1 MKSGIRKIAVTAA
14 SAALVLIVAASGA
27 GFAAQDATQARI
39 DRVENGLRSVVPIK
53 GEPGRNIL
61 ERMEALAIPGV
72 SVAVISDYK
81 VAWAKGYGV
90 MDVETKLPVTEKTLF
105 VAGSV
110 SKPIAAMG
118 ALRLVQEGKL
128 RLDADINDALRSWKL
143 PDNAFT
149 KTKKATPRLLMSH
162 NAGTT
167 VHGFRGYAAGE
178 PVPTLRQ
185 ILDGEPPANSAPIR
199 VDLEPGKLWRYSGG
213 GVTIMQ
219 QALIDVEKKPFPE
232 ILREKVLAPIG
243 MTSSSYEQSFSPERL
258 PFASSGH
265 TADGKVIEGKRFI
278 YPEMAAA
285 GLWTTP
291 TDLAKAA
298 IELQLSI
305 QGKSNKVLNKET
317 ARLMVTP
324 RVKISADQ
332 DMALGF
338 FLEKNGAYFGHGG
351 ADIGYICSLVAGV
364 EGGNGVVVMTNS
376 EGRAGELIGEITRGV
391 AQEYGWKGYA
401 PEPVEVVTLAAD
413 SLKPFEGRFKLDSD
427 NVLTVKIKGA
437 ALTGNETGAPA
448 FDLLPVSPTEFV
460 RRDQPVRYVFD
471 SSGRL
476 VIRRGSAD
484 FKVERLAAG
493 ESVPLERLM
502 VGRFDEAVDL
512 YRKIRAANPKDAAVA
527 ETRLNTIGYQ
537 IMARKLYAPAVKI
550 FELAVEFYP
559 ESWNAYDSLA
569 EGLAA
574 NGDVAGA
581 IKNYEKSIA
590 LNPKNVAGAAKLEKL
605 KEKR

>member
-1 MKSGIRKIAVTAA
+1 MRQTRRVIGAA
-14 SAALVLIVAASGA
+14 LAAALVIISAASGA
-27 GFAAQDATQARI
+27 VSLAQDAAQARI
-39 DRVENGLRSVVPIK
+39 ERVENGLRSVVPIK
-53 GEPGRNIL
+53 GEPGSNIL
-61 ERMEALAIPGV
+61 ERMKALTIPGV

-81 VAWAKGYGV
+81 VAWAKGYGI
-90 MDVETKLPVTEKTLF
+90 MDAETKQPVTEKTLF

-128 RLDADINDALRSWKL
+128 GLDANINEALRSWKL
-143 PDNAFT
+143 PDNDFT
-149 KTKKATPRLLMSH
+149 KAKKATLRLLLSH

-185 ILDGEPPANSAPIR
+185 ILDGEPPANSEPIR

-219 QALIDVEKKPFPE
+219 QALIDVEKKPFPD

-243 MTSSSYEQSFSPERL
+243 MTSSSFEQSFSPERL
-258 PFASSGH
+258 PFVSSGH
-265 TADGKVIEGKRFI
+265 TADGKAIEGKRYL

-324 RVKISADQ
+324 RVKIAAGQ

-351 ADIGYICSLVAGV
+351 QDVGYICSLVASV
-364 EGGNGVVVMTNS
+364 EGGRGVVVMTNS
-376 EGRAGELIGEITRGV
+376 DGRASELIGEITRAI
-391 AQEYGWKGYA
+391 AQEYGWKGYI
-401 PEPVEVVTLAAD
+401 PEQVEVISLGAD
-413 SLKPFEGRFKLDSD
+413 KLKPFEGRFKLSSD
-427 NVLTVKIKGA
+427 NALIVKIRGE
-437 ALTGNETGAPA
+437 ALTGQETGAPA

-471 SSGRL
+471 PSGEL
-476 VIRRGSAD
+476 TLKRGSGT

-493 ESVPLERLM
+493 ESVPLELLM
-502 VGRFDEAVDL
+502 TGRFDEAIAL
-512 YRKIRAANPKDAAVA
+512 YRKIRAANPKDAAI
-527 ETRLNTIGYQ
+527 EEGRLNTMGYQ
-537 IMARKLYAPAVKI
+537 ILARKLPAPAVKI
-550 FELAVEFYP
+550 FELAAEFYP

-574 NGDVAGA
+574 KGDTAGA

-590 LNPKNVAGAAKLEKL
+590 KNVAGAEKLAKL